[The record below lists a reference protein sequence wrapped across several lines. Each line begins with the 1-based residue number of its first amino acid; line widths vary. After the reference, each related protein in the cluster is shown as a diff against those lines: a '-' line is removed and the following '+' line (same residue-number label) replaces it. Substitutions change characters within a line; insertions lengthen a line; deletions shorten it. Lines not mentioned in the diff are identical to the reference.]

1 VVLQQDTNGLP
12 SDARHQSPLDGLF
25 GHQSNGP
32 TSLPFRWI
40 AAYHRDNAL
49 FLVGVQHFSRAGTL
63 FLVQSTIQSGV
74 LVAMTEASNCL
85 RRERDHLG
93 NLRSTAILS

>member
-12 SDARHQSPLDGLF
+12 SNAWHQSPLDGLF

-32 TSLPFRWI
+32 TSLPFWGI

-49 FLVGVQHFSRAGTL
+49 LLIGVQHFGRSGTL

-74 LVAMTEASNCL
+74 LVSMTEASN
-85 RRERDHLG
+85 
-93 NLRSTAILS
+93 